1 MKRWYISSMDSTNST
16 NSFNCIEASNG
27 ISGLTMIF
35 VILPFHFLMIKVLL
49 IDLRLALPRHIMTLS
64 LSMSDVL
71 QIGIIFTCIAVIKIF
86 NLGTASG
93 ECHILRMIL
102 YFNLP
107 VSLAVS
113 SLSLIALSVERYVAC
128 IHCFRLHEI
137 FTRKRTILCISFVW
151 IVSVIGG
158 MILVSL
164 MKSSDE
170 LISLNGNKL
179 IKALLVI
186 IVFPTTFLL
195 GGIQYRLWT
204 FSRSKLWR
212 VNPGTMIGSD
222 LEMADMRKK
231 HMKIS
236 FVASIVVLVYMVSML
251 PIGCLS
257 LVELINGNISSS
269 NFRTILGGLSFVNN
283 FADPYIYGFGTVD
296 TRKAILKNL
305 RKMKNFLTRQQ

>member
-1 MKRWYISSMDSTNST
+1 
-16 NSFNCIEASNG
+16 
-27 ISGLTMIF
+27 
-35 VILPFHFLMIKVLL
+35 MIKVLL

-71 QIGIIFTCIAVIKIF
+71 QIGIIFTCIALMKIF
-86 NLGTASG
+86 NLRAAEGACNT
-93 ECHILRMIL
+93 LRFII
-102 YFNLP
+102 YFNFAMT
-107 VSLAVS
+107 LAVS
-113 SLSLIALSVERYVAC
+113 SLTLIALSVERYVAC
-128 IHCFRLHEI
+128 ILCFRLHEI
-137 FTRKRTILCISFVW
+137 FTGKRTILSISFIW
-151 IVSVIGG
+151 IAGVIGA

-186 IVFPTTFLL
+186 IVFPTSFLL
-195 GGIQYRLWT
+195 AAIQYRLLA
-204 FSRSKLWR
+204 FSRSKLRR

-231 HMKIS
+231 QMKIS

-269 NFRTILGGLSFVNN
+269 NFRAILGGLSFVNN
-283 FADPYIYGFGTVD
+283 FADPYIYGIGTVD
-296 TRKAILKNL
+296 TRKGILKNL